1 MRGEGWDSEGRKGDS
16 EGRRGRWVAYTRGA
30 SCKVAHQQVDTTDLF
45 CNKRHYIFTV
55 QYY

>member
-30 SCKVAHQQVDTTDLF
+30 SCKVAHQQVDTNDLF